1 MLIWRGMLR
10 WSEHRDR
17 YFWMSTNGKFA
28 GGNFRFDVIDRSGV
42 YPLND
47 SYAVACGFTYS
58 FNLPGDLIFRAS
70 FLACHVESVNDVSY
84 ALQYRFVRLDSL
96 GRETVYPF
104 SLSCSTESPWNPREI
119 VCEENYMEVSVRK
132 NVPVIAQEGLEKE
145 DWEAALSIVSE
156 LSTGIGGAGLP
167 SFPNGSGFQL
177 AFHCCSAGPGS
188 GDVRVVFHQTGMT
201 PKTMT
206 AEDARTAGYLVN
218 STSSRVILRSPYGMP
233 MSEVLLRR
241 WMLLLVDTS
250 AACAKNPSVFDGTYL
265 SWVTPRLITPLVLH
279 PTKFLDKRFTMGVEG
294 RALDEVTAISR
305 EYQLLVNRT
314 AVEICIPF
322 GAVGGYRKLA
332 FHCCSAGPGS
342 GDVRVVFH
350 QTGMTPK
357 TMTAEDAR
365 TAGYLVN
372 STSSRVIL
380 RSPYGMPMSEV
391 LLVSGI
397 PVEVVRATVFYKQ
410 RWMLLLVDTSAA
422 CAKNPSVFD
431 GTYLSWVT
439 PRLITP
445 LVLHPTKFL
454 DKRFTMGVEGRAL
467 DEVTAISREYQLL
480 VNRTAVEIC
489 IPFGAVGGYRKY
501 NQVYEI
507 DLFLEHQWADDLWE
521 VTQHRSF
528 KPARSPYLPETPYV
542 VNNTVLSEKDF
553 TVTLGNF
560 KPDVELKNLTLN
572 GVPLTLPEAQNRG
585 VKISEV
591 LHPNDTKDFVLKV
604 PFDNPLVSVEYIGAL
619 IRRYTLNIN
628 YTLNIVPQ
636 NEPYFHPAAIVC
648 DVKDVNLPDV
658 KSFCTNRSVVFKV
671 TPGNMDSSWELCIG
685 SRPLPYTIAEP
696 KITIELPL
704 FSIGYIYE
712 DISLRGLTVRVELN
726 MRNIKTLQVEKQFV
740 QRCPIPTRELLVCF
754 PNGVVTV
761 VAVTMEPI
769 PVVDPSKTT
778 LLDKTCKPKEFDST
792 RALFTFG
799 VNTCGTRSQIVG
811 NYLIYENEVLYTRA
825 LFPPSAPVITRDS
838 EYRLTIRCRYPLND
852 TLTLAAERK
861 AVPAPA
867 PYSVKGLG
875 SLYFWSYDPMS
886 RDVSYSQFYS
896 AFPVSQSLLE
906 PVFLQVEL
914 LQPHSQTDRL
924 ILQDCWAT
932 LTPELD
938 SSPQWDLVTDRC
950 LVTGDSYRTHF
961 HPVLA
966 STLPRSSPQLQRLEV
981 RAQQSSKDSAFW
993 RQLPGHWRLIQDPLP
1008 PSAQRLEVRAQQ
1020 SSKDSAFWRQ
1030 VYFHCMAVVCDP
1042 NLKDTCNKTCVPG
1055 AQRSGEHLQP
1065 RDLVVMAALIITGV
1079 VIRDKRFLRWVGE
1092 TLEFR
1097 WLLNKD
1103 PEVSNL
1109 NI

>member
-1 MLIWRGMLR
+1 MKSRFTAQEAPR
-10 WSEHRDR
+10 PDTSPCNFVTECRDR

-47 SYAVACGFTYS
+47 SYAAACGFTYS

-84 ALQYRFVRLDSL
+84 ALQYRFVRLDSM

-119 VCEENYMEVSVRK
+119 VCEDNYMEVSVRK

-145 DWEAALSIVSE
+145 DWEAALSIV
-156 LSTGIGGAGLP
+156 
-167 SFPNGSGFQL
+167 
-177 AFHCCSAGPGS
+177 
-188 GDVRVVFHQTGMT
+188 VFHQTGMT

-206 AEDARTAGYLVN
+206 AAGARTAGYLVN
-218 STSSRVILRSPYGMP
+218 STSSRVI
-233 MSEVLLRR
+233 
-241 WMLLLVDTS
+241 
-250 AACAKNPSVFDGTYL
+250 F
-265 SWVTPRLITPLVLH
+265 
-279 PTKFLDKRFTMGVEG
+279 
-294 RALDEVTAISR
+294 
-305 EYQLLVNRT
+305 
-314 AVEICIPF
+314 
-322 GAVGGYRKLA
+322 
-332 FHCCSAGPGS
+332 
-342 GDVRVVFH
+342 
-350 QTGMTPK
+350 
-357 TMTAEDAR
+357 
-365 TAGYLVN
+365 
-372 STSSRVIL
+372 

-439 PRLITP
+439 PRLIAP

-454 DKRFTMGVEGRAL
+454 DKRITMGVEGRAL
-467 DEVTAISREYQLL
+467 DEAAATSRGYQLL
-480 VNRTAVEIC
+480 VNRTAVEIR
-489 IPFGAVGGYRKY
+489 IPFGVVGGYRKSHVIDNKY

-542 VNNTVLSEKDF
+542 VNNTVPSEKGF

-591 LHPNDTKDFVLKV
+591 LHPNGTKDFVLKV

-636 NEPYFHPAAIVC
+636 NELYFHPAVIVC
-648 DVKDVNLPDV
+648 DVKD
-658 KSFCTNRSVVFKV
+658 
-671 TPGNMDSSWELCIG
+671 
-685 SRPLPYTIAEP
+685 
-696 KITIELPL
+696 
-704 FSIGYIYE
+704 

-726 MRNIKTLQVEKQFV
+726 MRNVKTLQVEKQFV
-740 QRCPIPTRELLVCF
+740 QRCPIPTRELLGEEDSFTVVDACVLAMLHTRTSHSKDPIATHSEPVGLPFLNVLQIFEVVPMCF

-825 LFPPSAPVITRDS
+825 LFPPNAPVITRDS
-838 EYRLTIRCRYPLND
+838 EYRRESPGSQGTVVMLTIRCRYPLND

-867 PYSVKGLG
+867 PYSVQGLG
-875 SLYFWSYDPMS
+875 SLYFRSYDPMS

-914 LQPHSQTDRL
+914 LQPHNQTDRL

-932 LTPELD
+932 MTPELD

-993 RQLPGHWRLIQDPLP
+993 RQ
-1008 PSAQRLEVRAQQ
+1008 
-1020 SSKDSAFWRQ
+1020 

-1042 NLKDTCNKTCVPG
+1042 NLEDTCNKTCVPG
-1055 AQRSGEHLQP
+1055 AQRSARSVDRYSQIRGYVSAGPVQLVPEGQVLDFQTAGDSPLVPALGVASVKLHAIAVNK
-1065 RDLVVMAALIITGV
+1065 RDAS
-1079 VIRDKRFLRWVGE
+1079 R
-1092 TLEFR
+1092 
-1097 WLLNKD
+1097 
-1103 PEVSNL
+1103 
-1109 NI
+1109 

>member
-1 MLIWRGMLR
+1 
-10 WSEHRDR
+10 
-17 YFWMSTNGKFA
+17 MS
-28 GGNFRFDVIDRSGV
+28 VW
-42 YPLND
+42 
-47 SYAVACGFTYS
+47 
-58 FNLPGDLIFRAS
+58 
-70 FLACHVESVNDVSY
+70 
-84 ALQYRFVRLDSL
+84 Q
-96 GRETVYPF
+96 
-104 SLSCSTESPWNPREI
+104 
-119 VCEENYMEVSVRK
+119 
-132 NVPVIAQEGLEKE
+132 
-145 DWEAALSIVSE
+145 
-156 LSTGIGGAGLP
+156 
-167 SFPNGSGFQL
+167 
-177 AFHCCSAGPGS
+177 
-188 GDVRVVFHQTGMT
+188 VVFHQTGMT

-206 AEDARTAGYLVN
+206 SADARTAGYLVN
-218 STSSRVILRSPYGMP
+218 STSSRVI
-233 MSEVLLRR
+233 
-241 WMLLLVDTS
+241 
-250 AACAKNPSVFDGTYL
+250 F
-265 SWVTPRLITPLVLH
+265 
-279 PTKFLDKRFTMGVEG
+279 
-294 RALDEVTAISR
+294 
-305 EYQLLVNRT
+305 
-314 AVEICIPF
+314 
-322 GAVGGYRKLA
+322 
-332 FHCCSAGPGS
+332 
-342 GDVRVVFH
+342 
-350 QTGMTPK
+350 
-357 TMTAEDAR
+357 
-365 TAGYLVN
+365 
-372 STSSRVIL
+372 

-439 PRLITP
+439 PRLLAP

-454 DKRFTMGVEGRAL
+454 DKRITMGVEGRAL
-467 DEVTAISREYQLL
+467 DEVAATSRGYQLL
-480 VNRTAVEIC
+480 VNRTAVEIR
-489 IPFGAVGGYRKY
+489 IPFGAVGGYRKSYVIDNQY

-542 VNNTVLSEKDF
+542 VNSEYSPQPCTVGIPSRGEKGF

-572 GVPLTLPEAQNRG
+572 RVPLTLPEAQNRG

-591 LHPNDTKDFVLKV
+591 LHPNGTKDFVLKV
-604 PFDNPLVSVEYIGAL
+604 PFDNPLVSVE
-619 IRRYTLNIN
+619 
-628 YTLNIVPQ
+628 
-636 NEPYFHPAAIVC
+636 
-648 DVKDVNLPDV
+648 
-658 KSFCTNRSVVFKV
+658 
-671 TPGNMDSSWELCIG
+671 
-685 SRPLPYTIAEP
+685 
-696 KITIELPL
+696 
-704 FSIGYIYE
+704 

-726 MRNIKTLQVEKQFV
+726 MRNVKTLHVEKQFV

-799 VNTCGTRSQIVG
+799 VNTCGTRSRIVG

-825 LFPPSAPVITRDS
+825 LFPPNAPVITRDS

-867 PYSVKGLG
+867 PYSVQGLG
-875 SLYFWSYDPMS
+875 SLYFRSYDPMS

-981 RAQQSSKDSAFW
+981 Q
-993 RQLPGHWRLIQDPLP
+993 
-1008 PSAQRLEVRAQQ
+1008 AQQ

-1042 NLKDTCNKTCVPG
+1042 NLKDTCKKTCVPG
-1055 AQRSGEHLQP
+1055 AQRSARSVDRYSQIRGYVSAGPVQLVPEGQVL
-1065 RDLVVMAALIITGV
+1065 DLKTAARSV
-1079 VIRDKRFLRWVGE
+1079 DRYSQIRGYVSAGPVQLVPEGQVLDLKTAE
-1092 TLEFR
+1092 
-1097 WLLNKD
+1097 WLFG
-1103 PEVSNL
+1103 
-1109 NI
+1109 